1 MHSYTIHNQSQ
12 NFSQFSTPHEI
23 QDEIIRMYKSLPH
36 SEQIDNSFDFSLS
49 SQSIPSLLKML
60 NRISSFYQNKNALE
74 SLLIKSEAE
83 LRNQIK
89 INNELT
95 IDIANLKS
103 QYLELK
109 KSKSELNSLYQT
121 IEKTNQNNL
130 EELYTYKTE
139 NARLQNI
146 IDKLKNK
153 IKTGKAFKA
162 VSVKYVEEEITENAK
177 RCMNPLSKSAN
188 SLSDV
193 KKEQRNLRYSFGCNK
208 SENYFKENECAFLC
222 NRHPI
227 YEKGQH

>member
-121 IEKTNQNNL
+121 IEKSNQSNL

-153 IKTGKAFKA
+153 
-162 VSVKYVEEEITENAK
+162 
-177 RCMNPLSKSAN
+177 
-188 SLSDV
+188 
-193 KKEQRNLRYSFGCNK
+193 
-208 SENYFKENECAFLC
+208 NYD
-222 NRHPI
+222 I
-227 YEKGQH
+227 